1 MKGSDLHLTV
11 AETHPSQSLLH
22 TVNSLLYILF
32 FFFFPFLPQFLAC
45 GILLPRPGMKPA
57 TPASETRVST
67 TGPPGKSLTP
77 LYSHA
82 LGTVTQS
89 RIPKV
94 DCWFHKITFKKTSI
108 SLIVMLKDRKSVLLS
123 YIKVTAF
130 FCCKKAYCQSLSMFY
145 NFDEN
150 AIKISSQHPER
161 SLLFAVGRT
170 SAVSIQ
176 ATSSSRIS

>member
-32 FFFFPFLPQFLAC
+32 FFFPFLPQLLAC

-57 TPASETRVST
+57 PPASETRVST